1 MPADAE
7 KSGSKEKQEAAVP
20 KKSKTL
26 LIAIIGV
33 AVVGLGV
40 GGFLMTR
47 GGSPANAGGE
57 DAAAVEH
64 GASGGHGEEGGH
76 GEKGAAGESAVATLD
91 PFIVNLMDN
100 SGTRYL
106 KLTINLEFTDNY
118 GPGEVTSQAARIRDS
133 LIILL
138 SSKSYAD
145 IGTVEGKYQMR
156 DEIVA
161 RVNEMLKKSK
171 VKTVFFT
178 DFVIQ

>member
-1 MPADAE
+1 MPAEAE
-7 KSGSKEKQEAAVP
+7 KSGTKEKQEAAPP

-47 GGSPANAGGE
+47 GGSPANAEGE
-57 DAAAVEH
+57 NAASEH
-64 GASGGHGEEGGH
+64 GASASKSEEGGH
-76 GEKGAAGESAVATLD
+76 GEKGAAGESAVASLD

-106 KLTINLEFTDNY
+106 KLTINLEFTDTA
-118 GPGEVTSQAARIRDS
+118 GPSEVTTQAARIRDS

-161 RVNEMLKKSK
+161 RVNELLKTSK

>member
-1 MPADAE
+1 MPTDAE
-7 KSGSKEKQEAAVP
+7 KAGSKDKQAEAPP

-26 LIAIIGV
+26 LIAIIAV
-33 AVVGLGV
+33 AVIGLGV

-47 GGSPANAGGE
+47 GSDAKAGGQ
-57 DAAAVEH
+57 DGAAAEH
-64 GASGGHGEEGGH
+64 GSGGGHGEEGGH
-76 GEKGAAGESAVATLD
+76 GEKGGAGQSAVATLD

-106 KLTINLEFTDNY
+106 KLTINIEFTDNG
-118 GPGEVTSQAARIRDS
+118 GPDEVAGQAARIRDS

-138 SSKSYAD
+138 SSKSYSD

-161 RVNEMLKKSK
+161 RVNELLKRSK